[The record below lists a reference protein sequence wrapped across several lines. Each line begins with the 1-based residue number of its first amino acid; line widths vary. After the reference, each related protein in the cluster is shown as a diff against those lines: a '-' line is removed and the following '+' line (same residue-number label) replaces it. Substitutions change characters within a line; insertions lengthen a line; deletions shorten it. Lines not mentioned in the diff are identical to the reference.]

1 MRKTTKS
8 PESEAPA
15 ILGNLLSRKELAEFR
30 KITYDDID
38 NINNELKRMCKQVR
52 FGRKTEVG
60 KLFVYDNGE
69 MKIALVFSI
78 VNNGAKV
85 KGELQNMQFKALFDE
100 KHEILK
106 MIKDGMSQIVWVC
119 FGVEKKAI
127 SMMYLHDTKQ
137 KLDNFR
143 EAVKKKQP

>member
-1 MRKTTKS
+1 M
-8 PESEAPA
+8 
-15 ILGNLLSRKELAEFR
+15 
-30 KITYDDID
+30 
-38 NINNELKRMCKQVR
+38 
-52 FGRKTEVG
+52 
-60 KLFVYDNGE
+60 VYDNTE
-69 MKIALVFSI
+69 MKVALVFSI

-85 KGELQNMQFKALFDE
+85 NSELQTMQFKALFDS

-106 MIKDGMSQIVWVC
+106 MVKNGLNQIMWVC

-127 SMMYLHDTKQ
+127 SMLSLHDTEQ

>member
-15 ILGNLLSRKELAEFR
+15 ILGNLLLKKELEEFR
-30 KITYDDID
+30 KIIFDDMD
-38 NINNELKRMCKQVR
+38 NINNELKRICKQVR
-52 FGRKTEVG
+52 FGRKTEASR
-60 KLFVYDNGE
+60 LMVYDNTE
-69 MKIALVFSI
+69 MKVALVFSI

-85 KGELQNMQFKALFDE
+85 KGELQNMQFKALFDS

-106 MIKDGMSQIVWVC
+106 MVKNGLNQIMWVC
-119 FGVEKKAI
+119 FGVERKAI
-127 SMMYLHDTKQ
+127 SMMYLHDTEQ

-143 EAVKKKQP
+143 EAVKKKQS